1 MGLLSRASILLLASC
16 TSDVA
21 VDLAVIDGPRLLAV
35 AATPAEGA
43 PDAQVRLRA
52 LWVDEHGARPD
63 DDLSWALCLVRRPLA
78 ELGPI
83 ADACID
89 DLDDT
94 RMDLGRGTVAI
105 ATIPDDACRLFG
117 PDPPPAQPGM
127 SQARPVDPDRTGGY
141 YQPLIVESREEIA
154 GFGVRIDCGTA
165 GATQQQSAELRMR
178 HRDNVSPYIGALAI
192 AGATSTSSAADR
204 VVTVEA
210 GAELELTAGWRACA
224 VDERCDGAERYP
236 RFDPVS
242 LEIVE
247 SREALSLA
255 WYATAGDFDTNR
267 TGRSDRD
274 EARTSAN
281 VWTAP
286 DEVGR
291 VTLWIVIRDDRGGTS
306 WRTIFV
312 DVQ

>member
-1 MGLLSRASILLLASC
+1 MGLLSRAWILVLASC
-16 TSDVA
+16 SSDIA
-21 VDLAVIDGPRLLAV
+21 VDLAVIDGPRVLAI

-43 PDAQVRLRA
+43 PDAEIRLRA
-52 LWVDEHGARPD
+52 LWVDEHGVRPQS
-63 DDLSWALCLVRRPLA
+63 DLTWALCLVRRPLA
-78 ELGPI
+78 ELAPI

-94 RMDLGRGTVAI
+94 RMDVGNGASVI

-141 YQPLIVESREEIA
+141 YQPVIVEAREEIA
-154 GFGVRIDCGTA
+154 GFGVRLDCGTA
-165 GATQQQSAELRMR
+165 GATQKQAAELRMR
-178 HRDNVSPYIGALAI
+178 HRDNVSPRISDLAI
-192 AGATSTSSAADR
+192 AGDASTESAADR
-204 VVTVEA
+204 IVTVNV

-224 VDERCDGAERYP
+224 IGESCDGAEHYP
-236 RFDPVS
+236 RFDPIA

-255 WYATAGDFDTNR
+255 WYATAGTFADNR
-267 TGRSDRD
+267 TGRSDDDVTR
-274 EARTSAN
+274 RSTN

-286 DEVGR
+286 DDPGR

-306 WRTIFV
+306 WRTLFV